1 MNYVTLND
9 GTQVPSLGMGTWYLG
24 EGRRSAAEEERALR
38 AGIEAGITLIDTAEM
53 YGDGAAEELLGRAI
67 RGYDRDELFLV
78 SKVYPHNAGRRNI
91 FRACEDSLRRMGV
104 DCLDLYLLHWRGSVP
119 LQETVDCMEELIRQG
134 RIARWGVSNLDLEDM
149 EELFQCDGGDGCAVN
164 QVLYHLGSRGTEYCL
179 RPWMEQNHVAMMAY
193 CPLAQG
199 GRLRRGLVNS
209 PAVRQTAEE
218 SGLTPMQVLLAF
230 VLAQKNT
237 IAIPRTGSADHALLN
252 AETADHALTPEQL
265 ERLNKAFPAPRRREP
280 LDIQ

>member
-164 QVLYHLGSRGTEYCL
+164 QVLYHLGSRGTELLPAPLDGAEPCGHDGL
-179 RPWMEQNHVAMMAY
+179 LPPGPGRAAAPGAGEQPGSA
-193 CPLAQG
+193 PD
-199 GRLRRGLVNS
+199 RRGERPDPHAGPAGLCAGPEEHHRHS
-209 PAVRQTAEE
+209 P
-218 SGLTPMQVLLAF
+218 
-230 VLAQKNT
+230 
-237 IAIPRTGSADHALLN
+237 D
-252 AETADHALTPEQL
+252 
-265 ERLNKAFPAPRRREP
+265 RLGGPPLCSMRRRRTTP
-280 LDIQ
+280 